1 MTGEVHQGEASGR
14 IDLLGG
20 VADYSGS
27 LVLEIPT
34 RAVTRVAFAPAPV
47 DGFRVC
53 GGVGEAVE
61 VPWDEAARG
70 VEEKR
75 EPEWFRALFD
85 RMGVPGW
92 ARYPL
97 GCVALLGV
105 GKGVRVAPGWEISIR
120 SEVPISMGVSS
131 SAALEVATLR
141 ALSRMT
147 GVDWRGTELARL
159 AQEVENRVVGA
170 PCGLM
175 DQLASAHGVRG
186 AVLPIDCRP
195 DRLHDPV
202 PLPSGVMVAGWPS
215 GVKHS
220 VGDSPYATAR
230 AASFMG
236 RRILEETN
244 GWSVEHTAEI
254 TPEQWDGAE
263 PLPERMEGRDFLE
276 RWGGTADRLTQIE
289 PERIYP
295 VRAATAFPIGENRR
309 CAEVADLLRS
319 GGERELIRAGELMAL
334 SHAGYS
340 GMGLGSGE
348 TDRMVEELRAAGP
361 GGGIYGARISGGGS
375 GGTVAVLLHERGLP
389 VLQELAARHE
399 ERMGMPLPLIFS

>member
-1 MTGEVHQGEASGR
+1 MKSGVYCGEASGR

-34 RAVTRVAFAPAPV
+34 RAMTRVEFFPAPV
-47 DGFRVC
+47 AGFRLC

-61 VPWDEAARG
+61 VAWDEAARG

-75 EPEWFRALFD
+75 EPEWFRALFE
-85 RMGVPGW
+85 RTGVPGW

-97 GCVALLGV
+97 GCVALLGIR
-105 GKGVRVAPGWEISIR
+105 KGVRVEPGLEISIR

-141 ALSRMT
+141 ALTRMT
-147 GVDWRGTELARL
+147 GVEWRGTELARL

-195 DRLHDPV
+195 DFLHEPV
-202 PLPSGVMVAGWPS
+202 PLPDGVLVAGWPS
-215 GVKHS
+215 GIKHS
-220 VGDSPYATAR
+220 VGDSPYAMAR

-236 RRILEETN
+236 RKILQETQ

-254 TPEQWDGAE
+254 SPEQLAGAD
-263 PLPERMEGRDFLE
+263 PLPERMTGRDFLE
-276 RWGGTADRLTQIE
+276 RWGGTVDRLTRIE
-289 PERIYP
+289 PDRVYP
-295 VRAATAFPIGENRR
+295 LRAATRFPIEENSR
-309 CAEVADLLRS
+309 CAEVVGLLRS
-319 GGERELIRAGELMAL
+319 GEENDLVRIGELMAR

-340 GMGLGSGE
+340 DMGLGSRE
-348 TDRMVEELRAAGP
+348 TDRMVDLVRAAGP
-361 GGGIYGARISGGGS
+361 AQGLYGARISGGGS

-399 ERMGMPLPLIFS
+399 ERMEMPLPLIFS